1 MLAAA
6 VTTTAQQQQQQ
17 HINQTAITEA
27 PINSKSYQAL
37 KQDNT
42 SVLK

>member
-17 HINQTAITEA
+17 HIDQTAITEA
-27 PINSKSYQAL
+27 PINSECIQAL

-42 SVLK
+42 TVLK